1 MPPPLRDWPFN
12 QPGGQQQAMCR
23 ALADATTPEQV
34 RSVLAAFLVG
44 DLVLGMVMT
53 SPDQQA
59 LWARPLVRSRRRWWP
74 W

>member
-12 QPGGQQQAMCR
+12 QPERQQQAMCH
-23 ALADATTPEQV
+23 ALADATTPGEV

-44 DLVLGMVMT
+44 DLVLGMVAT

-59 LWARPLVRSRRRWWP
+59 LWARSLARVRRRWRP